1 MSTTTDAPAIQ
12 GTWNLDTTHS
22 TIGFSVVYMGVAP
35 FTAAFTDVAATLD
48 DDGLRGVAQAAS
60 IDVGDENLAA
70 HLAAPDFFDI
80 ANHPEIA
87 FEGGALSLTGS
98 TATVDG
104 ALVVKGNR
112 APVALS
118 GSVSGP
124 VADPWGNRK
133 LALELAGSVDRTLLG
148 LEWNAPLPDGGSI
161 LADEVALK
169 ATLVFVAAP
178 EEA

>member
-1 MSTTTDAPAIQ
+1 MSTITEAPSIQ

-35 FTAAFTDVAATLD
+35 FTASFTGVSATLD
-48 DDGLRGVAQAAS
+48 DAGLRGVAQADS
-60 IDVGDENLAA
+60 IDVGDENLTA

-80 ANHPEIA
+80 ANHPELSFESGPLSIA
-87 FEGGALSLTGS
+87 GS
-98 TATVDG
+98 TVTVDG
-104 ALVVKGNR
+104 TLVVKGNR
-112 APVALS
+112 EPVTLT

-133 LALELAGSVDRTLLG
+133 LAFELAGSVNRTGLG
-148 LEWNAPLPDGGSI
+148 LEWNAPLPDGGSM
-161 LADEVALK
+161 LADDVALK